1 MQIIN
6 AHTNMYDNSL
16 VIINSLFD
24 LKISFLIQEK

>member
-16 VIINSLFD
+16 EIINSLFD